1 MTYRS
6 HRSDCQEFTGKRGVE
21 SVPFVGFRPA
31 RIRWKTATLRT
42 IVGGGGT
49 PNFEQEYGKRED
61 QEIGTHCRDRV

>member
-6 HRSDCQEFTGKRGVE
+6 DRSDCQEFTGKRGIE

-31 RIRWKTATLRT
+31 RIRRKTATLRT
-42 IVGGGGT
+42 IVGGGT

-61 QEIGTHCRDRV
+61 QEIGTHCRDQV